1 MMTRKRMQSQPVTD
15 DELPPDAEWLMS
27 IGAKRQEYGGAF
39 SFFGEDK
46 ENRPLLWVD
55 VHPGERPYAKV
66 ALVEDKRHMSY
77 FMHTPTRADVRRL
90 LVGLAILPHVTRTED
105 RT

>member
-1 MMTRKRMQSQPVTD
+1 MRRNKQLQPVTTTE
-15 DELPPDAEWLMS
+15 DELPPNAEWLMS
-27 IGAKRQEYGGAF
+27 IGAKRQEFGGAF

-66 ALVEDKRHMSY
+66 ALVEDKRHMSH
-77 FMHTPTRADVRRL
+77 FMYTPTRADVRRL